1 MPWCLAVT
9 GLRAATGGA
18 SPSARAGGTCI
29 AAGIV
34 TRTNVMRATVGIH
47 ASGTR
52 VRGRS
57 RGPSPAQGYHLGSI
71 RLCLAFGAG
80 KHAAADAIG
89 KVDQGRI
96 LAAATLEPHR
106 ASGVVVAAGRRT
118 LGRGHVA

>member
-1 MPWCLAVT
+1 MPWCSAVT

-18 SPSARAGGTCI
+18 SPARAGGTCT

-34 TRTNVMRATVGIH
+34 TRTNVTRATAGIH
-47 ASGTR
+47 AGGTR
-52 VRGRS
+52 VRERS
-57 RGPSPAQGYHLGSI
+57 RGPWPAQGYHLGSI